1 MEKFSYICDIMRYK
15 MLFLLLFMAVTM
27 TAQNP
32 KREFR
37 GAWIQSV
44 NGQFQGMGRD
54 RMQQVLT
61 SQLDD
66 LQKDGINA
74 GCTFTILLGKASHTA
89 SPKIVI
95 KPA

>member
-1 MEKFSYICDIMRYK
+1 MYCFFLYFCTDMKNKWFI
-15 MLFLLLFMAVTM
+15 LLLFMAVSAV
-27 TAQNP
+27 AQNP

-44 NGQFQGMGRD
+44 NGQFQGMRRD
-54 RMQQVLT
+54 RIQHMLT

-74 GCTFTILLGKASHTA
+74 IFFQ
-89 SPKIVI
+89 VR
-95 KPA
+95 